1 MITLTIK
8 NIPPEIYERL
18 KIQAKNNHRSI
29 NKEAISILE
38 KAVSI
43 PPLDV
48 EATIA
53 RARKIREL
61 TSHYVITADEIESMI
76 NEGRE

>member
-1 MITLTIK
+1 MVTLTIK
-8 NIPPEIYERL
+8 NISPEIYERL
-18 KIQAKNNHRSI
+18 KVQAKNNHRSI
-29 NKEAISILE
+29 NKETISILE

-61 TSHYVITADEIESMI
+61 TAHYVVTAEEIENMI